1 MLSSIRFRETEGH
14 LTASQNDIE
23 GLEEAL
29 KNLVKLIK
37 AVQYYPPT
45 HPTLRETLH
54 ETARSIVALIR
65 GDEEFVCA
73 VRKDGFY
80 LNDKPVGHK
89 NAIVAKLAPY
99 LFARR
104 INHLMFL
111 PGLDINDLQAFARCL
126 TMEAIEIQRM
136 GGLHDLL
143 VKSRVSTIWVN
154 MVEPAQYMEL
164 RKELE
169 EQKAKFAGD
178 KQEEDET
185 EDQGGAAAA
194 QTEFSEEERSLEKV
208 LRELQKEA
216 VDQRFRYLL
225 QELIPHVHLNLTDNA
240 RPLVLET
247 LAFLAD
253 TAEDAAASGARR
265 EYCANALN
273 ELASEDVLDYLV
285 AILCSKTSWDTLREA
300 VVKALVSLKGKVVVW
315 RLMDHLAE
323 ESDGQVRKSLAEV
336 LIRQGTSALPVL
348 IEYMEDERWFVVR
361 NAVAILGEIRRDE
374 ATDALKRALNHR
386 DVRVRRET
394 IRALTKIGGNNAI
407 GTLLKIVAGGDPEM
421 GRQALLSLG
430 AMKVAS
436 AVPTLINLVQSMGN
450 TPKTVGTK
458 KDAIKALGDIGSAE
472 ATTALIEIL
481 QKRTFW
487 RRSITDEVRA
497 CAAQALAA
505 IGGEDA
511 IIILEQAVDDKAED
525 VARAAAR
532 ALKHLKRNDT
542 A

>member
-1 MLSSIRFRETEGH
+1 MT
-14 LTASQNDIE
+14 TSQDNIA
-23 GLEEAL
+23 GLETAL

-37 AVQYYPPT
+37 AVQYYPPA

-54 ETARSIVALIR
+54 ETARSIAILTP
-65 GDEEFVCA
+65 GDDEFVCS

-80 LNDKPVGHK
+80 LSDKPVGHK
-89 NAIVAKLAPY
+89 NAIVTKLAPY

-126 TMEAIEIQRM
+126 TMEAIEVQRM
-136 GGLHDLL
+136 GGIHDLL
-143 VKSRVSTIWVN
+143 VKARVSTIWVN
-154 MVEPAQYMEL
+154 MVEPAQFMEL
-164 RKELE
+164 RKEIE

-178 KQEEDET
+178 QQEEAEP
-185 EDQGGAAAA
+185 EDHGGAAPE
-194 QTEFSEEERSLEKV
+194 TEFNEEERSLEKI

-225 QELIPHVHLNLTDNA
+225 QELIPHIHLNLTETA
-240 RPLVLET
+240 RPLILET
-247 LAFLAD
+247 LGFLAD
-253 TAEDAAASGARR
+253 TAEDEKVSGARR
-265 EYCANALN
+265 EYCSHALD

-285 AILCSKTSWDTLREA
+285 AILCSKSSWDTLREA

-374 ATDALKRALNHR
+374 ATEALKVALKHR

-394 IRALTKIGGNNAI
+394 IRSLTKIGGSNAI
-407 GTLLKIVAGGDPEM
+407 GTLLRIVTSGDPEM
-421 GRQALLSLG
+421 SRQALLSLG
-430 AMKVAS
+430 AMKVTA
-436 AVPTLINLVQSMGN
+436 AVPTLISLVRSMGN
-450 TPKTVGTK
+450 TPKTLGTK
-458 KDAIKALGDIGSAE
+458 KDAIKALGEIGSEE
-472 ATTALIEIL
+472 AATALIEIL

-487 RRSITDEVRA
+487 RRSITDEIRGY
-497 CAAQALAA
+497 AAQALAA
-505 IGGEDA
+505 IGGSDA
-511 IIILEQAVDDKAED
+511 IAALELAVDDKAD
-525 VARAAAR
+525 NVARSAAR
-532 ALKHLKRNDT
+532 ALKHLKRNDV

>member
-1 MLSSIRFRETEGH
+1 
-14 LTASQNDIE
+14 LTASQDNIA
-23 GLEEAL
+23 GLEAAL

-37 AVQYYPPT
+37 AVQYYPPA

-54 ETARSIVALIR
+54 ETARSIAVLIP
-65 GDEEFVCA
+65 GDDEFICS

-80 LNDKPVGHK
+80 LNDKPVGHR

-126 TMEAIEIQRM
+126 TMEAIEVQRM
-136 GGLHDLL
+136 GGIHELL
-143 VKSRVSTIWVN
+143 VKARVSTIWVN

-164 RKELE
+164 KKEIE

-178 KQEEDET
+178 QQEDET
-185 EDQGGAAAA
+185 EDHGGAAPE
-194 QTEFSEEERSLEKV
+194 TEFTEEERGLEKV

-225 QELIPHVHLNLTDNA
+225 QELIPHVHLNLTETA

-253 TAEDAAASGARR
+253 TAEDTDISGTRR
-265 EYCANALN
+265 EYCLHALS

-285 AILCSKTSWDTLREA
+285 TILGSRTSWDALREA

-348 IEYMEDERWFVVR
+348 IEYLEDERWFVVR

-374 ATDALKRALNHR
+374 ATDALKLALAHR

-394 IRALTKIGGNNAI
+394 IRALTRIGGTNAI
-407 GTLLKIVAGGDPEM
+407 GILLKTVAGDDPEM

-430 AMKVAS
+430 AMKVTS
-436 AVPTLINLVQSMGN
+436 AVPTLINLVRSMN
-450 TPKTVGTK
+450 NSPKTVSTK

-481 QKRTFW
+481 QKRSFW

-505 IGGEDA
+505 IGGDDA
-511 IIILEQAVDDKAED
+511 INVLEQVVDDKAED
-525 VARAAAR
+525 VARSAAR

>member
-1 MLSSIRFRETEGH
+1 
-14 LTASQNDIE
+14 LTDSQNNIA
-23 GLEEAL
+23 GLEIAL

-37 AVQYYPPT
+37 AVQYYPPA

-54 ETARSIVALIR
+54 ETARSILALIP
-65 GDEEFVCA
+65 GDDEFVCA

-126 TMEAIEIQRM
+126 TMEAIEVQRM
-136 GGLHDLL
+136 GGIHDLL
-143 VKSRVSTIWVN
+143 VKARVSTIWVN
-154 MVEPAQYMEL
+154 MVEPAQFMEL
-164 RKELE
+164 RKEIE

-178 KQEEDET
+178 QEKPEET
-185 EDQGGAAAA
+185 EEHGGAAP
-194 QTEFSEEERSLEKV
+194 QTEFNEEERSLEKV

-225 QELIPHVHLNLTDNA
+225 QELIPHIHLNLTETA
-240 RPLVLET
+240 RPLILET
-247 LAFLAD
+247 LNFLAD
-253 TAEDAAASGARR
+253 TAEESSTSGARR
-265 EYCANALN
+265 EYCIHALD
-273 ELASEDVLDYLV
+273 ELASEDILDYLV
-285 AILCSKTSWDTLREA
+285 AILCNKNAWEDLRET

-336 LIRQGTSALPVL
+336 LIRQGTSALPIL

-361 NAVAILGEIRRDE
+361 NAVAILGEIRREE
-374 ATDALKRALNHR
+374 ATVALKKALAHR

-394 IRALTKIGGNNAI
+394 IRALTKIGGSDAI
-407 GTLLKIVAGGDPEM
+407 GILLRIVSGDDAEM
-421 GRQALLSLG
+421 SRQALLSLG
-430 AMKVAS
+430 AMKVGA
-436 AVPTLINLVQSMGN
+436 AVPTLIKLVQTMSN
-450 TPKTVGTK
+450 TPKTLGTK
-458 KDAIKALGDIGSAE
+458 KDALKALGDIGSEE
-472 ATTALIEIL
+472 ATSALIGIL

-487 RRSITDEVRA
+487 HRSLTDEVRA
-497 CAAQALAA
+497 SAAQALAA
-505 IGGEDA
+505 IGGSDA
-511 IIILEQAVDDKAED
+511 IAALEQAVDDKAED
-525 VARAAAR
+525 VARTAAR
-532 ALKHLKRNDT
+532 ALKQLKRSE
-542 A
+542 